1 MVKIIIDPI
10 KEIVKKAVQVVTN
23 LFQGFMGAFGMS
35 FDTPDM
41 GGGAAYEAEQ
51 KGIQVNKQSNV
62 DGIPIVYGKRK
73 VGGTRVFVGT
83 SGTDNKF
90 LYVCLAIA
98 EGEIDSFTRIYI
110 NDEEQTITSFPTN
123 NNSTVDVNSASKY
136 FVNGSSRA
144 KFQFFRGT
152 EDQTASSLLKEHP
165 SWTDNHRLR
174 GVAYI
179 AARYEWVKPEFD
191 DKTGDQT
198 LFNPWQGIPII
209 QVEIQGKKVLSGD
222 YSSHGTTNTN
232 TYGSDV
238 SSFTFSNN
246 PADCLLDFLRN
257 PRFGKA
263 LNDNRID
270 WSAFRTAQQVCDTNV
285 NFGPSLSSA
294 DFLDC
299 NIYLRIEDNMFQNT
313 KKLLQTCRGF
323 LPYTNGAYQLKIE
336 TAESTPGN
344 LINLTDDMIIGSINI
359 ASPDKNSKYNE
370 AHITFANEEK
380 QYESDTA
387 IFTLP
392 TATINSEDNGEQ
404 LLLTMGA
411 PGITRRERALQYAEY
426 MVRRSRKQL
435 QVAITATSEAQQLV
449 AGDLV
454 CITHSYERK
463 DATTS
468 NDRFGYLF
476 KQPSSSSYTYPDTI
490 FRVTATKLNYDGTV
504 DLNLMEH
511 QNDIYDVTQ
520 QQEDVDLS
528 AYQSYRQKILPPLLP
543 VPVLPTPPT
552 TKHFTVRSEVINI
565 NGNKRPTLFINN
577 NKYEN
582 VDANAVRVHYQIS
595 VGNNVLNN
603 PVVLPNH
610 FGTGVN
616 NINGTPLGFNE
627 TVIVRISGEHRNGQK
642 RHIESHTI
650 TMPPNPKATAT
661 GGI

>member
-1 MVKIIIDPI
+1 MGGIIKPIKKII
-10 KEIVKKAVQVVTN
+10 KKVVQTVTN

-51 KGIQVNKQSNV
+51 KGITVNKQSNV

-83 SGTDNKF
+83 KGTDNKF

-98 EGEIDSFTRIYI
+98 EGEINAFKRLYI
-110 NDEEQTITSFPTN
+110 NDEEQGITSFPTN
-123 NNSTVDVNSASKY
+123 NNSTVNVNSQSKY

-144 KFQFFRGT
+144 QFQFFRGT

-174 GVAYI
+174 GVAYV

-198 LFNPWQGIPII
+198 LFNPWQGIPTI
-209 QVEIQGKKVLSGD
+209 QVEIEGKKVLSGD

-246 PADCLLDFLRN
+246 PADCLLDYLRN
-257 PRFGKA
+257 TRFGKG

-270 WSAFRTAQQVCDTNV
+270 WGAFRSAQQICDDESH
-285 NFGPSLSSA
+285 NFGGSLGSA

-344 LINLTDDMIIGSINI
+344 LINLTDDQIIGSISI

-387 IFTLP
+387 IFQDPAFKT
-392 TATINSEDNGEQ
+392 EDNGEA
-404 LLLTMGA
+404 LVLTMGA

-426 MVRRSRKQL
+426 MVKRSRKQM
-435 QVAITATSEAQQLV
+435 QVSLTATSEAQQLV

-463 DATTS
+463 DATTP

-476 KQPSSSSYTYPDTI
+476 KQPSSSNYTYPDAI

-520 QQEDVDLS
+520 QQEDKDLS
-528 AYQSYRQKILPPLLP
+528 AYQSYRQTQLPPLLP
-543 VPVLPTPPT
+543 VPGLPTPPT
-552 TKHFTVRSEVINI
+552 TKHFTVTTGTTNI
-565 NGNKRPTLFINN
+565 NGTTRAILFINN

-582 VDANAVRVHYQIS
+582 VDANAIRVHYQIS
-595 VGNNVLNN
+595 VGTNVLNN
-603 PVVLPNH
+603 PTALPNH

-627 TVIVRISGEHRNGQK
+627 TVIIRISGEHRNGQK
-642 RHIESHTI
+642 RHIETHTI
-650 TMPPNPKATAT
+650 TTPPNPKASAT